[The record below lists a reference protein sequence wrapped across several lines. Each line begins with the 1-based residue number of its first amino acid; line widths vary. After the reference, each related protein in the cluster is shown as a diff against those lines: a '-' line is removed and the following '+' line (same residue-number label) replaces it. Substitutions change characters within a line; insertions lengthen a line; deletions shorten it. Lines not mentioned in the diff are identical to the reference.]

1 MLPNGSQSFPSK
13 VGLCLTVVLFFI
25 IILYASLEF
34 LSLYTFGNSNI
45 STHTV
50 VNNFDNSYEFNLD
63 KRKRGFE
70 IAFAFTGVDGDLEM
84 LDEPDYGEV
93 KAFIK
98 YWDAETSTTY
108 RELYSR
114 PCNEQELG
122 LGPLG
127 FDDPHSR
134 FYPMAPS
141 YYYSYKFN

>member
-1 MLPNGSQSFPSK
+1 MLPNGSQSLPSK
-13 VGLCLTVVLFFI
+13 LGLCMTVILVFI
-25 IILYASLEF
+25 LVLYASLEF
-34 LSLYTFGNSNI
+34 ISLYNNDNSYI

-63 KRKRGFE
+63 KRKRGFD
-70 IAFAFTGVDGDLEM
+70 IAFAFTGVDGNVEM

-114 PCNEQELG
+114 PCNE
-122 LGPLG
+122 
-127 FDDPHSR
+127 
-134 FYPMAPS
+134 
-141 YYYSYKFN
+141 